1 MIVGCSKIRHL
12 RGCQARRILQQ
23 WRGVAHRMILQQEF
37 RVRAAGTVVWNA
49 WRAWRQ
55 MASET
60 IERSRQQEKDAQEF
74 YIKHINTKC
83 LKFFGAWKNYCFFQ
97 RRLQACAGK
106 CILNWKKRVFTELK
120 LTYRESQISK
130 KQLAKKSSDTLKRA
144 FCWWLV
150 NFRRQRRDAA
160 VSRLLLADGKHS
172 LIRESFFAWAQLTA
186 NLHTARAL
194 HQRLVQ
200 TLHWKRWR
208 KVVSSLRHRKHQG
221 EELAA
226 RSRTSC
232 LFHWFH
238 TWRFETQQVIR
249 TKNQLFTSWRRIA
262 TYWRRLSKAEY
273 KVKALKKRTVLSSL
287 FSIWQMEA
295 RKTRLCRKLQHSA
308 LCRKGIYGLKLF
320 REGVVKARRA
330 KKLISVRNRHHLL
343 SNTFEQ
349 WKKLQFQLQKQQ
361 SVRLHAPARLWLLF
375 IQPWWMLWRRKTEAA
390 TSLRSWVAQAVSN
403 PIQNEALLSSCTTLQ
418 GSIRSAHHQCT
429 APRPVAAA
437 ADFSLHKASTY

>member
-1 MIVGCSKIRHL
+1 MTVGCSKIRHL

-23 WRGVAHRMILQQEF
+23 WRGVAHRMVLQQVF
-37 RVRAAGTVVWNA
+37 TMRAAGSVLWSA

-60 IERSRQQEKDAQEF
+60 MARSRQQEKDAQEF
-74 YIKHINTKC
+74 YTKYINTKC
-83 LKFFGAWKNYCFFQ
+83 LKFFGAWKNYSFFQ
-97 RRLQACAGK
+97 KRLQACAGK
-106 CILNWKKRVFTELK
+106 YLLNWKRRVFTELK
-120 LTYRESQISK
+120 LAYRESQIFK
-130 KQLAKKSSDTLKRA
+130 VQLAKKSSDTLKRA
-144 FCWWLV
+144 FSWWLV

-160 VSRLLLADGKHS
+160 VSRLLLAEAMHS
-172 LIRESFFAWAQLTA
+172 LIRESFFAWAHLTA
-186 NLHTARAL
+186 NLLRARAV
-194 HQRLVQ
+194 HQRLVK

-208 KVVSSLRHRKHQG
+208 KIVSSLRHRKHQG

-232 LFHWFH
+232 LFHSFH
-238 TWRFETQQVIR
+238 AWIFETQQVIR
-249 TKNQLFTSWRRIA
+249 TKSQLFTSWRRTA

-273 KVKALKKRTVLSSL
+273 KVKALKERTVLSSL

-295 RKTRLCRKLQHSA
+295 RTTRLCRKLHHSA
-308 LCRKGIYGLKLF
+308 LCRKGIYGLKRF
-320 REGVVKARRA
+320 RERVVRARRA
-330 KKLISVRNRHHLL
+330 KKLISVRNRRYLL

-349 WKKLQFQLQKQQ
+349 WKKQQFQLQKQQ
-361 SVRLHAPARLWLLF
+361 SVRLHAPAKLWLLC

-403 PIQNEALLSSCTTLQ
+403 PIQKEALLSSCTTLQ
-418 GSIRSAHHQCT
+418 GAIRSADHQCT

-437 ADFSLHKASTY
+437 ADVSLHDASIY